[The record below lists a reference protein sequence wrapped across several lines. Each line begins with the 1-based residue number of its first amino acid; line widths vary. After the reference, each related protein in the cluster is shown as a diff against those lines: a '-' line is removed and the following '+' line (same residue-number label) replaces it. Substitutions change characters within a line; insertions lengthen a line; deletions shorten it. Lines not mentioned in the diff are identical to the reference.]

1 MDFSFINSIVFF
13 IVAVGVLISFHE
25 YGHFWVARRL
35 GVSVLRFSIGF
46 GPPLLRFKS
55 AKRETEYV
63 ISAIPLGGYVRMLD
77 ESQDEVS
84 EDQLP
89 YAFNRQ
95 PLYVRSAIVAAGP
108 IFNFILAALLF
119 GATFLIGVEGSRPY
133 VGEVVPGSIGE
144 RSGFEIGDEI
154 NYVDGRINQS
164 WEQHRYYI
172 LDKIVDGESVTFEA
186 LNRGAQA
193 KTITVDFS
201 EIDGLEVQ
209 QRSVE
214 QILGVYPS
222 TAVLLP
228 IIGEV
233 VTDTPAAA
241 AQLMAK
247 DLILEVNGSEVYSW
261 TRLVSQIIES
271 PGAQVALL
279 VQRGTEVFETTVVPE
294 PVDID
299 GQVIGRIGVKV
310 DLEQQERVA
319 NDQIVVRYGTFESM
333 VRGVQSMWLMTTL
346 TLKMLAKMFDYDQP
360 ANSLGGPV
368 TIAVYA
374 GQAAESGLNTYLSFL
389 ALLSI
394 SLGILNLLP
403 IPILDGGHLLFH
415 LYEAVTGKRPTEQMI
430 QWGTRIGIAII
441 ISIMVLAFYND
452 VILLLN

>member
-1 MDFSFINSIVFF
+1 MDFSFLNNLVFF

-46 GPPLLRFKS
+46 GPPLLKFKS
-55 AKRETEYV
+55 TKRETEYV

-95 PLYVRSAIVAAGP
+95 PLYIRSAIVAAGP
-108 IFNFILAALLF
+108 IFNFLLAALLF
-119 GATFLIGVEGSRPY
+119 WVTFVIGVEGSRPY
-133 VGEVVPGSIGE
+133 VGEVIPGSIGE

-154 NYVDGRINQS
+154 NFVDGRVNQS

-193 KTITVDFS
+193 KTITIDFA
-201 EIDGLEVQ
+201 EIDGVDVQ

-233 VTDTPAAA
+233 VPDTPAAA
-241 AQLMAK
+241 AQLMAQ
-247 DLILEVNGSEVYSW
+247 DIIVEVNGSEVYSW
-261 TRLVSQIIES
+261 TRLVSQIIAS
-271 PGAQVALL
+271 PGEEVALL
-279 VQRGTEVFETTVVPE
+279 VQRGNAVFETTVVPE
-294 PVDID
+294 SVDID
-299 GQVIGRIGVKV
+299 GQVIGRIGVRV
-310 DLEQQERVA
+310 NLEQQERIED
-319 NDQIVVRYGTFESM
+319 DQIIVRYGTFESM

-346 TLKMLAKMFDYDQP
+346 TLKMLAKMFDYEQP

-374 GQAAESGLNTYLSFL
+374 GQAAESGLNTYLTFL

-415 LYEAVTGKRPTEQMI
+415 LYEAITGKQPTEQMF

-441 ISIMVLAFYND
+441 ISIMALAFYND
-452 VILLLN
+452 VILLMS